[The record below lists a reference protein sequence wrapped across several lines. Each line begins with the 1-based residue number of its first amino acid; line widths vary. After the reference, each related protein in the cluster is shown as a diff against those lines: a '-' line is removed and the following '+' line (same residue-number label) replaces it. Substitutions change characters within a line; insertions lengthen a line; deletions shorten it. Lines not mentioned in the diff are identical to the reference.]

1 MTKSFRPWR
10 VDEAWLLPPS
20 VQDFVPAGH
29 PAHLV
34 RDIVREELDLGA
46 ILSAY
51 TEARGFPPYDPG
63 MTVTLLLYAYSQGAT
78 SSRRI
83 ARGCEERLDFQAVTA
98 LNRPD
103 FRTISEFRRRHL
115 AALGELFVQVLA
127 LCQKAGLVGL
137 GHVAV
142 DGTKLR
148 ANASKHKAMS
158 YERMVKAEGDLAAEV
173 KGWLDRAGEVDAT
186 EDAEHGP
193 DRRGDETPGWM
204 ADKQQRLA
212 RIRAARAALE
222 AEAMAAATAREA
234 ARPDPGTR
242 ADGTPCQ
249 RRGPKPTRPPGMPE
263 PTAQRNFTDPES
275 RIMLGRDGF
284 IQAYNG
290 QAAVDGK
297 HQVIVAHRLTQ
308 NAADQD
314 GLLPL
319 LDATAANTGRLP
331 DEVSADNGFCSEAN
345 LAGLVARGVRGY
357 VATGRAKHPADGKP
371 GGGPLTAA
379 CAAGSARAATA
390 AATGCASTSSSPCSA
405 RSRPPAASDSS
416 SCAASTRSAGS
427 GRSSAPPTTSPSSP
441 PHEEGGRPS
450 RHHLVL
456 PLPSRAHQT
465 LPGHAPSLNNSVRP
479 NGAVHQWR
487 KDPPRQLLV
496 GPGS

>member
-46 ILSAY
+46 VLSTY
-51 TEARGFPPYDPG
+51 TEARGFPPYHPA
-63 MTVTLLLYAYSQGAT
+63 MMVAMLLYAYSQGVY

-115 AALGELFVQVLA
+115 AALSDLFVQVLA
-127 LCQKAGLVGL
+127 LCQRAGLVGL

-158 YERMVKAEGDLAAEV
+158 YERMLKAEAELTAEV
-173 KGWLDRAGEVDAT
+173 KGWLDRAEGADAA
-186 EDAEHGP
+186 EDAEHGS
-193 DRRGDETPGWM
+193 DRRGDEMPEWM
-204 ADKQQRLA
+204 ADKQTRLA

-222 AEAMAAATAREA
+222 AEAVAAAEAKEA
-234 ARPDPGTR
+234 ARRDPGIK
-242 ADGTPCQ
+242 ADGTPSR
-249 RRGPKPTRPPGMPE
+249 RRGPKPTRAPGTPE
-263 PTAQRNFTDPES
+263 PAAQRNFTDPES

-284 IQAYNG
+284 IQGYNG

-297 HQVIVAHRLTQ
+297 RQVIVAHRLTQ
-308 NAADQD
+308 NASDQD

-319 LDATAANTGRLP
+319 IDATAVNAGRVP
-331 DEVSADNGFCSEAN
+331 AEVSADNGFCSESN
-345 LAGLVARGVRGY
+345 LAGLAQRGVRGY
-357 VATGRAKHPADGKP
+357 VATGRAQHPADGKP
-371 GGGPLTAA
+371 GGGPLTTAMRRRIRQGGHRTRYRLRKYIVEPVFGQIKAA
-379 CAAGSARAATA
+379 RGF
-390 AATGCASTSSSPCSA
+390 
-405 RSRPPAASDSS
+405 
-416 SCAASTRSAGS
+416 
-427 GRSSAPPTTSPSSP
+427 
-441 PHEEGGRPS
+441 
-450 RHHLVL
+450 
-456 PLPSRAHQT
+456 
-465 LPGHAPSLNNSVRP
+465 
-479 NGAVHQWR
+479 
-487 KDPPRQLLV
+487 RQLLLRGV
-496 GPGS
+496 EKVRHEWALICTAHNLTKLTTAWAGR